1 VAGPETTFPLFV
13 WGAARVAVPPQV
25 NVIAS
30 AIFIVAVLLMVGSV
44 LWQYR
49 TERRQLGAA

>member
-1 VAGPETTFPLFV
+1 
-13 WGAARVAVPPQV
+13 VAVPPQV

-30 AIFIVAVLLMVGSV
+30 AIFLIAIAIMIVNV

-49 TERRQLGAA
+49 GERRRAAEAPAA